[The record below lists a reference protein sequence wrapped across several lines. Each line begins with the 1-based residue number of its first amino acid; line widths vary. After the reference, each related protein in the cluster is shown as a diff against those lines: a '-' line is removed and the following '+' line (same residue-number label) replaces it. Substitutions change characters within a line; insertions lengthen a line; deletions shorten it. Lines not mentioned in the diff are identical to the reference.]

1 MIAIVN
7 EALEHFS
14 AREALLDQ
22 SFGEDRHLKTCAR
35 LREGRS
41 PVFAF
46 VALDERGNL
55 VGTVRLW
62 LVGDEAGMSSLL
74 LGPLAVSANVRGLK
88 IGDRLMRHALNQ
100 AAAHG
105 HGSVVLVGDLAY
117 YARFGFASGK
127 LDRAALPGPFER
139 HRFLGLELAPSQLD
153 QLQGLITAAGFINPA
168 PSVRPAHGFL
178 TASNCARL
186 WCALH
191 QSKSD
196 VQFALSPLG
205 PLTSPM

>member
-1 MIAIVN
+1 MIMIVN

-14 AREALLDQ
+14 ARETLLDQ
-22 SFGEDRHLKTCAR
+22 CFGEDRHLKTCER

-46 VALDERGNL
+46 VALDEHGTL

-62 LVGDEAGMSSLL
+62 LVGDEAGKPSLL

-100 AAAHG
+100 AAAFG

-117 YARFGFASGK
+117 YARFGFLSGK

-139 HRFLGLELAPSQLD
+139 HRFLGLDLLSGRTSALRGELKAMEDTVATMPVD
-153 QLQGLITAAGFINPA
+153 ADMG
-168 PSVRPAHGFL
+168 
-178 TASNCARL
+178 AR
-186 WCALH
+186 
-191 QSKSD
+191 D
-196 VQFALSPLG
+196 FALAG
-205 PLTSPM
+205 

>member
-1 MIAIVN
+1 MIAIVS

-22 SFGEDRHLKTCAR
+22 SFGEDRHLKTCER
-35 LREGRS
+35 LRAGRL
-41 PVFAF
+41 PVFAY
-46 VALDERGNL
+46 VALDERDNL

-62 LVGDEAGMSSLL
+62 LVGDEVGRASLL

-100 AAAHG
+100 AAALG

-117 YARFGFASGK
+117 YARFGFSSGK

-139 HRFLGLELAPSQLD
+139 HRFLGLDLLSGRISALRGELKAVED
-153 QLQGLITAAGFINPA
+153 TVATMPA
-168 PSVRPAHGFL
+168 DADMG
-178 TASNCARL
+178 AR
-186 WCALH
+186 
-191 QSKSD
+191 D
-196 VQFALSPLG
+196 FALTG
-205 PLTSPM
+205 